1 MYLEIIF
8 EIMNS
13 YFREHVFL
21 FQLLLNQ
28 YFSFVVARAIQN
40 LPSIQLRIDLCNTI
54 VVLLFI
60 VITRLTAFFV
70 WRYFTY
76 KIQTSF
82 VVIKVSTDFLT
93 KPLFQS
99 FVKIHNKL
107 FRNLFNQISRYRFQQ
122 IIIAMKYEFF
132 Q

>member
-1 MYLEIIF
+1 MILICIWGSSF

-13 YFREHVFL
+13 YIREHVFL

-76 KIQTSF
+76 KIQALF
-82 VVIKVSTDFLT
+82 VVIEGSTDFLT
-93 KPLFQS
+93 KLLFYS

-107 FRNLFNQISRYRFQQ
+107 FRKILVPHYSN
-122 IIIAMKYEFF
+122 EV
-132 Q
+132 

>member
-13 YFREHVFL
+13 YIREHDCL

-60 VITRLTAFFV
+60 VITRLTAFLCGDISP
-70 WRYFTY
+70 TKY
-76 KIQTSF
+76 KH
-82 VVIKVSTDFLT
+82 L
-93 KPLFQS
+93 L
-99 FVKIHNKL
+99 L
-107 FRNLFNQISRYRFQQ
+107 
-122 IIIAMKYEFF
+122 
-132 Q
+132 

>member
-13 YFREHVFL
+13 YIREHVFL

-60 VITRLTAFFV
+60 VITRLTAFLCGDISP
-70 WRYFTY
+70 TKY
-76 KIQTSF
+76 KH
-82 VVIKVSTDFLT
+82 L
-93 KPLFQS
+93 L
-99 FVKIHNKL
+99 L
-107 FRNLFNQISRYRFQQ
+107 
-122 IIIAMKYEFF
+122 
-132 Q
+132 